1 MDLIL
6 LESIINAGIRDYE
19 RDINHDRVYKI
30 HKYWSRKPWSSIS
43 FHINKYSNKGDLVCD
58 PFLGSGVMGLESIL
72 NGRDFVGYDIN
83 PISLFISKMTL
94 KSDNKTIN
102 MNNDLCRVK
111 EFINKEIHPLYVSSE
126 KCTICDNF
134 LTFKSINDGKAF
146 ESYSGRAFCTECG
159 FEDKKNDLQLSQK
172 DIDNIKSFEYSDII
186 DWVPNNSFPAKFYK
200 DRFSYKGIKKVTDLH
215 TKRNL
220 LALSKLRAEIQSG
233 NYFYKDLLMIAFS
246 NTILH
251 ATKLK
256 GANVRPLGVN
266 NYWIPDDHI
275 EENVGFR
282 FIDRFKIV
290 IRSKESLSKIS
301 NNKELG
307 EYFVQKKS
315 ALQSN
320 TKLFDY
326 IITDPPYGDAIQY
339 SELSFVWNAWLSESM
354 DNSEEVIVNPVQ
366 NKGNKEFHN
375 LLAKSL
381 ENIYDS
387 LKDGRFFTLCFQNKN
402 LATWHEVINK
412 CKELGFQLINVE
424 VFDSLGNTFNKNWAK
439 YSPKSDIY
447 VTFKKENLKKF
458 NSNSGVYD
466 ESDIEKVV
474 SQIIIYCKQYYL
486 DIIESNFLYDVIVSY
501 IIWHIFRCQK
511 LAVVNLSL
519 KDIISKFVD
528 LK

>member
-6 LESIINAGIRDYE
+6 LDSIINAGIRDYE
-19 RDINHDRVYKI
+19 KDINHDRVYRI

-83 PISLFISKMTL
+83 PISLFISEMTL
-94 KSDNKTIN
+94 KSDYEFTK
-102 MNNDLCRVK
+102 MDDDLCRVK
-111 EFINKEIHPLYVSSE
+111 DFINKEIHPLYVSSQ
-126 KCTICDNF
+126 KCPICDNS
-134 LTFKSINDGKAF
+134 LTFKSVNDGKAF

-159 FEDKKNDLQLSQK
+159 FEDKKNNLQFSQK
-172 DIDNIKSFEYSDII
+172 DIDHIESFKHSNIE
-186 DWVPNNSFPAKFYK
+186 DWVPNDRFPEKFYK
-200 DRFSYKGIKKVTDLH
+200 DRFSYKGVKKVTDLH

-220 LALSKLRAEIQSG
+220 LALSKLREEIEFG

-282 FIDRFKIV
+282 FIDRLKIA
-290 IRSKESLSKIS
+290 IRSKEALSKIS

-307 EYFVQKKS
+307 KYSIQKKS
-315 ALQSN
+315 ALQSK

-339 SELSFVWNAWLSESM
+339 SELSFVWNAWLMESM

-366 NKGNKEFHN
+366 DKGSKEFHN

-387 LKDGRFFTLCFQNKN
+387 LKKDKYFTLCFQNKN
-402 LATWHEVINK
+402 LGTWHEVINT
-412 CKELGFQLINVE
+412 CKELGLQLIDVE
-424 VFDSLGNTFNKNWAK
+424 VFDTLGNTFNKNWAK

-447 VTFKKENLKKF
+447 VTFQKSSLNKLDLESDIYN
-458 NSNSGVYD
+458 
-466 ESDIEKVV
+466 ESDIEEVV
-474 SQIIIYCKQYYL
+474 SQIIIYCKKNHPEL
-486 DIIESNFLYDVIVSY
+486 IESNFLYDVIVSY
-501 IIWHIFRCQK
+501 IIWHIFRCKK
-511 LAVVNLSL
+511 LANVNISL
-519 KDIISKFVD
+519 KNIISKFVD
-528 LK
+528 